1 MLLKSF
7 YSLVVVLVSG
17 LVLVP
22 LVTAA
27 YHVAAQPQMLALLVD
42 KDVIAALVNTLT
54 IASAALLVSMPVAV
68 ILSWSVVRT
77 NILGRSLFRNVLVFP
92 YYVPCFLLAVSWITL
107 AAPRVGILSRLFPT
121 WRVDLYNWWGL
132 VGVFSA
138 AYLPLILSGLCN
150 AFDDFDPSLEEAAR
164 IAGAGPM
171 TVLWRITLPLMIPVI
186 ATSGI
191 LFFLAIL
198 SAFGLPAVIGTPAR
212 IGVLTTKIYEMVRL
226 GGVDGV
232 VHGFVLALW
241 LLVLTAGLLFVG
253 ERIQRNNRYRLVV
266 GKVSRASVITLGVW
280 RGPLTVTV
288 LLATCVLV
296 VLPLSALVASSFL
309 VVAGDFSRFTLRNYL
324 YLWAMPELTRAFL
337 NSFVLCLVTAAVCSA
352 VGFAIGYFRDRTQ
365 LPGRQTLF
373 LIATLGYSLPGT
385 LIALAV
391 IVSYGTG
398 WGIESIALYGSV
410 VLLVFAYAAKY
421 MALSAQSLLPA
432 IANVDHSLDDAARL
446 CGATWPR
453 VLAQIVVPLVRS
465 SVISV
470 FVLTAVPVFTELTM
484 SALLVGPGT
493 ETVGTLL
500 FQLQDYANPLSACA
514 LSTIL
519 IALLAVCLPLVQR
532 AQGRGWA

>member
-309 VVAGDFSRFTLRNYL
+309 VVAGDFSRFTLRNYS